1 MNLSKLSFFTIKLF
15 SLIVLLRITHY
26 IFFYIFT
33 GFVTYCSQIEPQ
45 ISVLRRK
52 ERKVDGSGFLTSSIS
67 CIPTPSI
74 LWTYFKILFKN
85 LFCLKWCLSRDHVK
99 FYHNRLLHEFQ
110 HMRVDTWFYF
120 NHTGASGSSTC
131 MDTYTHPNPFFFKFL
146 SGKFLGN
153 DWILCQLTRISI
165 DTIIQN
171 CWYTCIFRRLE
182 FCAYLFSE
190 TCLKINDNMNQSND
204 EVDRESSHFQKY
216 LGKNFEKEKV
226 GMKQIWR
233 FRCF

>member
-74 LWTYFKILFKN
+74 LWTYFKIYLKTCFVSNGVFPAIMWNFITTGCSMNFNTWGLIHDFILITRAPQAHRHVWTLTPTPTLFFLIFVWKISR
-85 LFCLKWCLSRDHVK
+85 KWLDSLPAHS
-99 FYHNRLLHEFQ
+99 
-110 HMRVDTWFYF
+110 YF
-120 NHTGASGSSTC
+120 NRYYYSKLLVHVYFSQIG
-131 MDTYTHPNPFFFKFL
+131 
-146 SGKFLGN
+146 
-153 DWILCQLTRISI
+153 ILCISVLW
-165 DTIIQN
+165 N
-171 CWYTCIFRRLE
+171 LP
-182 FCAYLFSE
+182 
-190 TCLKINDNMNQSND
+190 
-204 EVDRESSHFQKY
+204 
-216 LGKNFEKEKV
+216 KN
-226 GMKQIWR
+226 
-233 FRCF
+233 

>member
-74 LWTYFKILFKN
+74 LWTYFKIY
-85 LFCLKWCLSRDHVK
+85 LKTCFVSNGVFPAIMWNFITTGCSMNFNTWGLIHDFILITRAPQAHRHVWT
-99 FYHNRLLHEFQ
+99 LTPTPTL
-110 HMRVDTWFYF
+110 
-120 NHTGASGSSTC
+120 
-131 MDTYTHPNPFFFKFL
+131 FFFKFL

-153 DWILCQLTRISI
+153 DWILCQLIRISI

>member
-131 MDTYTHPNPFFFKFL
+131 MDTYTHPNPFFFLIFVWKISRKWLDSLPAHSYFNRYYYSKL
-146 SGKFLGN
+146 LVHVYFSQIG
-153 DWILCQLTRISI
+153 ILCISVLW
-165 DTIIQN
+165 N
-171 CWYTCIFRRLE
+171 LP
-182 FCAYLFSE
+182 
-190 TCLKINDNMNQSND
+190 
-204 EVDRESSHFQKY
+204 
-216 LGKNFEKEKV
+216 KN
-226 GMKQIWR
+226 
-233 FRCF
+233 